1 MPTKKNCIMK
11 MKNGKHVLKNA
22 DGKEIG
28 TYDSDAEALK
38 NSGSDDVYRIDEGYE
53 ISVHHDDEHLNARD
67 FPAIYYCRH
76 MEPGLCGYEKE
87 KILVDA
93 DAMKNMNPTFA
104 GKPVYV
110 GHQKVDVSKIQEEA
124 DGYVVESFYNEL
136 DGWSWAKFIVVSDK
150 GKDAIARGWAVSNA
164 YIPSEFASGG
174 QSHAIDFERKI
185 VNANYTHLAIV
196 PDPRYEGAKIFTPE
210 QYKAYCADKKA
221 HLDEMKNSKGATKMF
236 KRFFKSEQKEVT
248 NANDIDDNTMV
259 ELTNGKSVSIK
270 EMIETVELA
279 NAKAKKNE
287 KDDKEDKKEQL
298 NADTEVDVAGEKM
311 PLSQLMNKYANAQ
324 KENEKRNADEAEAKE
339 KKEKENKEKKN
350 AEDKEKKDKEKEDDE
365 KANAKTFEEMKNAK
379 GKTSGSGF
387 VQVDTQMDGMARGQ
401 SRYGSAK

>member
-1 MPTKKNCIMK
+1 MPAKKNSITK
-11 MKNGKHVLKNA
+11 MKNGMFCLKNA

-28 TYDSDAEALK
+28 TYKSDVEALK
-38 NSGSDDVYRIDEGYE
+38 NSGSDDVYRIDEDYE

-76 MEPGLCGYEKE
+76 MEPGLCGYDKE

-110 GHQKVDVSKIQEEA
+110 GHQKVDVSKIQEQA
-124 DGYVVESFYNEL
+124 DGYVIESFYNEL

-196 PDPRYEGAKIFTPE
+196 PDPRYEGAKVFTPE
-210 QYKAYCADKKA
+210 QYKAYCLDKKA
-221 HLDEMKNSKGATKMF
+221 HLDEMKNSKGEKKMF
-236 KRFFKSEQKEVT
+236 KRFFKTEQKEVT
-248 NANDIDDNTMV
+248 NSNDIDENTMV

-270 EMIETVELA
+270 EMIETVE
-279 NAKAKKNE
+279 NAKTKKNSE
-287 KDDKEDKKEQL
+287 DEDKKDKKEQL
-298 NADTEVDVAGEKM
+298 NADTEVDVGGEKM

-324 KENEKRNADEAEAKE
+324 KENAADEE
-339 KKEKENKEKKN
+339 KKKKESDEKANSEKKN
-350 AEDKEKKDKEKEDDE
+350 AEDKEKADKDKKKEEDE
-365 KANAKTFEEMKNAK
+365 KANAKHMDELKNAR
-379 GKTSGSGF
+379 GKASGSGF
-387 VQVDTQMDGMARGQ
+387 VHVDTSLDQLARGKAN
-401 SRYGSAK
+401 YGSAQ